1 MAALTPGKT
10 APNFSL
16 EAIDGKTYS
25 IDKERKTRL
34 VLAAFYKKSCP
45 VCQLTFPFL
54 ERIHKAY
61 AGKDFEVLGIAQDEA
76 SEAEVF
82 AGEYELS
89 FPITIDEHPYKT
101 SDEYGLT
108 NVPTIFLIDHDGKI
122 LQTLVGFDKNGLI
135 ELSQTVA
142 ERLHK
147 SFTAVFTK
155 ADQAPDFKP
164 G

>member
-1 MAALTPGKT
+1 MNHRG
-10 APNFSL
+10 
-16 EAIDGKTYS
+16 I
-25 IDKERKTRL
+25 
-34 VLAAFYKKSCP
+34 KSCHNP
-45 VCQLTFPFL
+45 NRVAAGSQKLLCREGDLKAFPFL

-61 AGKDFEVLGIAQDEA
+61 AGKDFEVLGIAQDEPH
-76 SEAEVF
+76 EAGAF

-89 FPITIDEHPYKT
+89 FPIAIDEHPYKT

-122 LQTLVGFDKNGLI
+122 LQTLVGFDRNGLI

-142 ERLHK
+142 EQLHK